1 MPTILFPLSDDLY
14 SDRENHMISYL
25 RSVLNDTDEAC
36 QIFDD
41 AQLFAYIDLAL
52 QDVNSHPTKTFYT
65 LDSVPRDWI
74 NVIILGAYV
83 FALQA
88 QSITEKARN
97 FTVGDQGINYNP
109 PDLPGH
115 MMNIAQQNEAKY
127 QAEKE
132 RIKANER
139 PALLGIGS
147 TRTLVPNPN
156 FVRMRHLRSRRFF

>member
-1 MPTILFPLSDDLY
+1 MPTILFPLSDDMY

-41 AQLFAYIDLAL
+41 AQLFAYIDLAM
-52 QDVNSHPTKTFYT
+52 QDLNSHPTKTFYT
-65 LDSVPRDWI
+65 LDTVPRDWI

-97 FTVGDQGINYNP
+97 FVVSDQGISYNP

-115 MMNIAQQNEAKY
+115 MMSIAQQIETKY
-127 QAEKE
+127 QSEKE

-147 TRTLVPNPN
+147 TRVLTPNPAYA
-156 FVRMRHLRSRRFF
+156 RMRHLKARRMF

>member
-1 MPTILFPLSDDLY
+1 MPTILFPLSDDIY
-14 SDRENHMISYL
+14 SDRENHMINYL
-25 RSVLNDTDEAC
+25 RQVLNDTDEAC

-41 AQLFAYIDLAL
+41 AQLFAYIDLSL
-52 QDVNSHPTKTFYT
+52 QDINSHPTKTFYT
-65 LDSVPRDWI
+65 LDTVPRDWI

-97 FTVGDQGINYNP
+97 FTVSDQGISYNP

>member
-1 MPTILFPLSDDLY
+1 MPTILFPLSDDTY
-14 SDRENHMISYL
+14 SDRENHFISYL

-41 AQLFAYIDLAL
+41 SQLFAYIDLAM
-52 QDVNSHPTKTFYT
+52 QDVNSHPTKTFYDLNT
-65 LDSVPRDWI
+65 VPRDWM
-74 NVIILGAYV
+74 NVVVLGAYI

-97 FTVGDQGINYNP
+97 FVVSDQGISYNP
-109 PDLPGH
+109 PDIPGL
-115 MMNIAQQNEAKY
+115 MMSIAQQNETKY

-147 TRTLVPNPN
+147 TRVLTPNPAYA
-156 FVRMRHLRSRRFF
+156 RLRHLRERRMF